1 MHQLHRDSGS
11 ESSGSDL
18 PAPVGVM
25 CQKYQEY
32 QECQECQKYQEY
44 QECQMDQEFWAK
56 ESGRVIIR
64 KSNLQSVNVD

>member
-25 CQKYQEY
+25 CQKYQ
-32 QECQECQKYQEY
+32 KY